1 MRKIGARNE
10 VSESSASLG
19 GESPT
24 PCLSAATVNTTFSVS
39 PLHLSILCHYLT
51 SFHL

>member
-24 PCLSAATVNTTFSVS
+24 PCLSATTVNTTFSV
-39 PLHLSILCHYLT
+39 HLSILCHYLT